1 MTDTTEPAKRRGH
14 SQATRRRF
22 LQATAGGLS
31 VGAVTLAGCSSNGD
45 GNGGDNSNSDGSGGT
60 GGSGEGCPSLPLS
73 YTEKRIGVSPAF
85 AFEGPASATY
95 TTRGQGNDTLAS
107 AEVTYQL
114 ADDGVGWLLIVS
126 AIPQESP
133 TVDEAVE
140 ADSYGQSTTEVTSE
154 YNASE
159 DIRVFFNEQRS
170 THEVYVP
177 GDPVALQIGVEPL
190 TPPGETSCP
199 DAANATIDRIVETVR
214 SVE

>member
-1 MTDTTEPAKRRGH
+1 MTDTTEPGKRRGH

-45 GNGGDNSNSDGSGGT
+45 GSGGT
-60 GGSGEGCPSLPLS
+60 GASGEGCPSL
-73 YTEKRIGVSPAF
+73 
-85 AFEGPASATY
+85 
-95 TTRGQGNDTLAS
+95 
-107 AEVTYQL
+107 
-114 ADDGVGWLLIVS
+114 
-126 AIPQESP
+126 
-133 TVDEAVE
+133 
-140 ADSYGQSTTEVTSE
+140 TEVTSE
-154 YNASE
+154 YDRASE
-159 DIRVFFNEQRS
+159 DSRVFFNEQRS